1 MAGLK
6 QPRYRVIALR
16 IAEQISAN
24 QLKVGEKIHARST
37 LATTYGVSSETAR
50 RAISVLG
57 DLGIVETMH
66 GSGAKVVSRQKAQK
80 FVESETEV
88 NGLQDLQISLTEQI
102 KAQQAGLD
110 ALSKDLQHFVDQSQ
124 HYQQHNPLT
133 PFELELTEPSIL
145 FDKSLSELNFWH
157 QTGTTLVGIAYE
169 EKLVISPGPY
179 AKIHQGDTLY
189 FVGDENSVQNVY
201 NFFYSN

>member
-24 QLKVGEKIHARST
+24 QHKVGEKIHARST

-66 GSGAKVVSRQKAQK
+66 GSGAKVLSRQKAQK

-88 NGLQDLQISLTEQI
+88 NGLQDLQLSLTEQI

-110 ALSKDLQHFVDQSQ
+110 ALSKDLHRFVDQSQ

-133 PFELELTEPSIL
+133 PFELALTEPSAL
-145 FDKSLSELNFWH
+145 FEKSLSELNFWH
-157 QTGTTLVGIAYE
+157 QTGTTLVGISHE
-169 EKLVISPGPY
+169 DKLVISPGPY
-179 AKIHQGDTLY
+179 AKIHRGDTLY

>member
-157 QTGTTLVGIAYE
+157 QTGTTLVGIAHE

-189 FVGDENSVQNVY
+189 FVGDETSVQNVY

>member
-1 MAGLK
+1 M
-6 QPRYRVIALR
+6 
-16 IAEQISAN
+16 
-24 QLKVGEKIHARST
+24 
-37 LATTYGVSSETAR
+37 ATTYGVSSETAR

-66 GSGAKVVSRQKAQK
+66 GSGAKVVSCQKAQK

-157 QTGTTLVGIAYE
+157 QTGTTLVGIAHE